1 MKSVLLITDRCAPT
15 PSSNAA
21 CIMKVAEALRHQN
34 VEVTILSL
42 YDSAPMIGIYGERF
56 FSLGIKTTCIKM
68 TEKLFGYIEDKK
80 LVTRIVQYAIEL
92 NDWLHFDLVLGV
104 FRPIESVLAGIE
116 IANKLNILGASCF
129 FDLPIV
135 HGLQDWKNKIF
146 DFNYKRLYRL
156 IIRTNKLIAL
166 KYYKNYFNMRLNH
179 NALSKIEYI
188 GVPNLQ
194 ISEGSHFVDADRS
207 SIKLVYTGSFYER
220 IRNPQKMFEYL
231 RPIIGTDIV
240 LHLYSWGCEDVVNEY
255 QKIYRNNLVCHGK
268 VSYDIAHQAMIDADI
283 LLNLSN
289 DDENQV
295 PGKIMEYF
303 SLGKAVLNLKFREDD
318 AGNCEYDRYPLI
330 YDVNL
335 RSAVD
340 QDDIVNVLY
349 SFVGKHVSAE
359 RIGALFFDSTP
370 EYFTSL
376 LEQRA
381 QNEHGK
387 MR

>member
-1 MKSVLLITDRCAPT
+1 
-15 PSSNAA
+15 
-21 CIMKVAEALRHQN
+21 
-34 VEVTILSL
+34 
-42 YDSAPMIGIYGERF
+42 
-56 FSLGIKTTCIKM
+56 
-68 TEKLFGYIEDKK
+68 
-80 LVTRIVQYAIEL
+80 
-92 NDWLHFDLVLGV
+92 
-104 FRPIESVLAGIE
+104 
-116 IANKLNILGASCF
+116 
-129 FDLPIV
+129 
-135 HGLQDWKNKIF
+135 
-146 DFNYKRLYRL
+146 
-156 IIRTNKLIAL
+156 
-166 KYYKNYFNMRLNH
+166 MRLNH